1 MSHKKKIVVS
11 VSSDLSTD
19 QRVQKVCNTLATNNF
34 EVLVLG
40 RKLPQS
46 PKFGSLNYSYKR
58 FSLWFNKGALF
69 YANLNIRLFFKLLFT
84 KAAVFYANDLDT
96 LPANYLASKIKGVP
110 MIYDSHEYFTEV
122 PELVNRP
129 SVQRIWHRIEGTIV
143 PKLQHCITVTFQI
156 SETYKKLYNVDF
168 KVMRNFPIY
177 IGHRI
182 PEKENAILYQGALN
196 VGRGLEEL
204 IAAMPD
210 VRAELWIAGGGDI
223 EQEIKVLV
231 NDLGLQNKIHFLGR
245 LEPLQLKEY
254 TLRAKIGVSLEHK
267 LGLNYT
273 YALPN
278 KIFDYLHCQTPILYA
293 DLVEVKK
300 ALNGIEVGEE
310 LRSYENEIL
319 ANQLNEMLNSSK
331 YALWQSNCKELSQ
344 KLTWQDE
351 EKVLLNILKEV

>member
-40 RKLPQS
+40 RRLPQS
-46 PKFGSLNYSYKR
+46 TKFASSNYSHKR
-58 FSLWFNKGALF
+58 FKLWFNKGVLF
-69 YANLNIRLFFKLLFT
+69 YANLNIRLFFKLLFA

-96 LPANYLASKIKGVP
+96 LPANYLASKMKGVP
-110 MIYDSHEYFTEV
+110 LIYDSHEYFTEV

-129 SVQRIWHRIEGTIV
+129 SVQRIWQRIEEAIV
-143 PKLQHCITVTFQI
+143 PKLKHCITVTSKI
-156 SETYKKLYNVDF
+156 SETYKKLYGANF

-177 IGHRI
+177 IDHRI
-182 PEKENAILYQGALN
+182 PKKEDTILYQGALN
-196 VGRGLEEL
+196 LGRGLEEL

-210 VRAELWIAGGGDI
+210 VCAELWIAGGGDI
-223 EQEIKVLV
+223 EQEVKCLV
-231 NDLGLQNKIHFLGR
+231 NNLGLQNKIHFLGR
-245 LEPLQLKEY
+245 LGPLQLKEY

-293 DLVEVKK
+293 DLIEVKK
-300 ALNGIEVGEE
+300 VLNGVEVGEE
-310 LRSYENEIL
+310 LKSYGPIIL
-319 ANQLNEMLNSSK
+319 ANQLNDMLNSSN
-331 YALWQSNCKELSQ
+331 YAKWQSNCADLSQ
-344 KLTWQDE
+344 KLTWQEE
-351 EKVLLNILKEV
+351 EKVLLNILNQV